1 MATAIGCT
9 PAVPSPSDGAAI
21 ATARTR
27 PGSDAGA
34 KSAGSGCRAA
44 QPRSSAS
51 ARRADRT
58 GRCST
63 SLRLGWAIG
72 LAVPPAHA
80 APAAPA
86 APAARGALPSLAHG
100 EGAAPERLAVEGV
113 DRRLRLG
120 VRRHLDE
127 GEAPGAAG
135 LAIGHDLDLLDLT
148 PVLLEEG
155 PKLVLIHLVR
165 EVPNV

>member
-1 MATAIGCT
+1 MSSPVGGASVMAT
-9 PAVPSPSDGAAI
+9 PPS
-21 ATARTR
+21 
-27 PGSDAGA
+27 
-34 KSAGSGCRAA
+34 
-44 QPRSSAS
+44 
-51 ARRADRT
+51 
-58 GRCST
+58 
-63 SLRLGWAIG
+63 
-72 LAVPPAHA
+72 
-80 APAAPA
+80 APAP
-86 APAARGALPSLAHG
+86 PAARGALPSPAHC
-100 EGAAPERLAVEGV
+100 EGGAPERLAVEGV

-165 EVPNV
+165 EVPNVQSLSHSSSRFAPDGAPPPFRTNGLLACRCR